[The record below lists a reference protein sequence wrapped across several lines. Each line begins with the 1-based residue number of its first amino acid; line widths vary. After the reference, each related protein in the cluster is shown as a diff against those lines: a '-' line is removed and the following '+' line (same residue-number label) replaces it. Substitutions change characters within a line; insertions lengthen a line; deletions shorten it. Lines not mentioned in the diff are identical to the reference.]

1 MKTVFFD
8 VDTQLDFM
16 YPAGALYVPGAEK
29 IVEQIAALN
38 RFAGAQGIPL
48 VSTMDAHTEN
58 DPEFQAWP
66 PHCVAGCIGQ
76 HKPEATL
83 LSRRLV
89 VPNTPVEVAIDG
101 AQQIL
106 LEKQTFDC
114 FTNVNLARLLERLGA
129 ERYVVYGVVTEIC
142 VKLAAWGPAQNRQ
155 ARGTGHGRSAQ
166 PERCRRGRNDGCV
179 SGGGRCPDNGQRG
192 DTQALRLKR
201 HAIRAQHAPPPA
213 IFHEIFP
220 RALALI
226 NQHVLLRSVP
236 WAFLPWAA

>member
-38 RFAGAQGIPL
+38 RFAGAQDIPL

-89 VPNTPVEVAIDG
+89 VPNTSSDVGIESV
-101 AQQIL
+101 QQIL
-106 LEKQTFDC
+106 LEKRTFDC
-114 FTNVNLARLLERLGA
+114 FTNVNLARILERLDA
-129 ERYVVYGVVTEIC
+129 ERYVVYGVVAEVC
-142 VKLAAWGPAQNRQ
+142 VKLAAFGLLK
-155 ARGTGHGRSAQ
+155 TGKRVELVTDAVRSL
-166 PERCRRGRNDGCV
+166 NDTAAAEMT
-179 SGGGRCPDNGQRG
+179 D
-192 DTQALRLKR
+192 
-201 HAIRAQHAPPPA
+201 
-213 IFHEIFP
+213 
-220 RALALI
+220 
-226 NQHVLLRSVP
+226 
-236 WAFLPWAA
+236 AFLAAGGVLTTISVATRRP

>member
-1 MKTVFFD
+1 VKTVFFD
-8 VDTQLDFM
+8 VDTQLDFV
-16 YPAGALYVPGAEK
+16 YPCGALYVPGAEK
-29 IVEQIAALN
+29 IIDRIAVLN

-83 LSRRLV
+83 LSRRVV
-89 VPNTPVEVAIDG
+89 VPNAPADVAIES

-114 FTNVNLARLLERLGA
+114 FTNVNLERLLEQFRA

-142 VKLAAWGPAQNRQ
+142 VKLAAWGLLKTGKRVELVTDA
-155 ARGTGHGRSAQ
+155 ARSLDDVEATAMT
-166 PERCRRGRNDGCV
+166 N
-179 SGGGRCPDNGQRG
+179 
-192 DTQALRLKR
+192 
-201 HAIRAQHAPPPA
+201 
-213 IFHEIFP
+213 
-220 RALALI
+220 
-226 NQHVLLRSVP
+226 
-236 WAFLPWAA
+236 AFLAAGGVLTTVSVATR

>member
-38 RFAGAQGIPL
+38 RFAGAQDIPL

-89 VPNTPVEVAIDG
+89 VPNTSSDVGIESV
-101 AQQIL
+101 QQIL

-114 FTNVNLARLLERLGA
+114 FTNVNLARILERLDA
-129 ERYVVYGVVTEIC
+129 ERYVVYGVVAEVC
-142 VKLAAWGPAQNRQ
+142 VKLAAFGLLK
-155 ARGTGHGRSAQ
+155 TGKRVELVTDAVRSL
-166 PERCRRGRNDGCV
+166 NDTAAAEMT
-179 SGGGRCPDNGQRG
+179 D
-192 DTQALRLKR
+192 
-201 HAIRAQHAPPPA
+201 
-213 IFHEIFP
+213 
-220 RALALI
+220 
-226 NQHVLLRSVP
+226 
-236 WAFLPWAA
+236 AFLAAGGVLTTISVATRRP